1 MCVDSVF
8 QTQIQ
13 SVRRLKAQKK
23 LGEFLD
29 LKVEK
34 GVVRDKVEEEGV
46 SQIVLGTNRS
56 WVVITVLL
64 T

>member
-13 SVRRLKAQKK
+13 SVRRLKDQKE

-29 LKVEK
+29 LKVKK

-46 SQIVLGTNRS
+46 SQIVLGTNSS
-56 WVVITVLL
+56 WVVIIVLL